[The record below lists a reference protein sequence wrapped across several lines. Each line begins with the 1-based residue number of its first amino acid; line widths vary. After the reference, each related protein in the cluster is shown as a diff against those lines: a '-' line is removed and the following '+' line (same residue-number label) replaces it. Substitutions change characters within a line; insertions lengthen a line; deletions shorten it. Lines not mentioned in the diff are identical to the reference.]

1 MSMGRCSS
9 GCDQCHGN
17 RLGLVLRY
25 LLFAVVLG
33 CKLIPF
39 PCPWGGAARG
49 VINVTAIAW
58 VLSYA
63 PRIHDPKEYYYP
75 VLALLLAVAG
85 PVLFFS
91 FTRMP
96 TLRLTLTQGRHALL
110 QLAIGFA
117 LAILISY
124 FATFSWSEHRENYFE
139 SAIVLGAAAAEKET
153 DSTSASAELAK
164 SIVTD
169 FETSGSAVVG
179 VVGKRLLIADDELVG
194 TVLDCPEPL
203 LNPWNCGLV
212 RIERKRKQSRP
223 HTEQPRLAAVQD
235 IEGLASDRSNTVF
248 LVGSHEGKG
257 GEHRPDREFLIRAEW
272 DDEKRELEWKWIYEG
287 LAKDFQKVLQDVGEK
302 FPLDKTTIHEE
313 FNIEGL
319 AYRLLSDS
327 EGMLYVGLRA
337 PLTPDGK
344 AVILSYR
351 LNLEASQFHPGN
363 LNRTM
368 STWRDWVFVVLIG
381 THKRNA
387 FSSSRR
393 EAPTRPRGCPNPGSL
408 NTTSRPQNLG
418 CSSTSLAAAEN
429 QKQSHGRLAGH

>member
-1 MSMGRCSS
+1 MRDFRYLLQGEMDSIQAVRYPDLPDKKIMTVARKVHTRRAFANWGGNGS
-9 GCDQCHGN
+9 GTYMRELLELVRVCQATLTHV
-17 RLGLVLRY
+17 GLLAIGY

-212 RIERKRKQSRP
+212 RIERKRP
-223 HTEQPRLAAVQD
+223 ANVEMIEHLEPRCGGQYRLRKPLGQRVEEDDLVAAHRTP
-235 IEGLASDRSNTVF
+235 DRSRLEPFFCAAQTCNR
-248 LVGSHEGKG
+248 G
-257 GEHRPDREFLIRAEW
+257 RRAS
-272 DDEKRELEWKWIYEG
+272 RLG
-287 LAKDFQKVLQDVGEK
+287 PARSGVLAVV
-302 FPLDKTTIHEE
+302 TT
-313 FNIEGL
+313 
-319 AYRLLSDS
+319 
-327 EGMLYVGLRA
+327 
-337 PLTPDGK
+337 
-344 AVILSYR
+344 
-351 LNLEASQFHPGN
+351 Q
-363 LNRTM
+363 
-368 STWRDWVFVVLIG
+368 
-381 THKRNA
+381 
-387 FSSSRR
+387 
-393 EAPTRPRGCPNPGSL
+393 
-408 NTTSRPQNLG
+408 
-418 CSSTSLAAAEN
+418 
-429 QKQSHGRLAGH
+429 GR